1 MKIAAFL
8 SLACA
13 SPARAV
19 TTCDVGGLDVST
31 WKETPCVASSKS
43 LPGSFAGAID
53 EGPYR
58 VGNAAVE
65 CAWMDRCLSIFV
77 STRSG
82 MFRVGLGCVP
92 AKSEM
97 VKITIPSTGQTY
109 DMTMAEKLWYEKY
122 CSEAP
127 DEYLPVA
134 NKHGNVGGTP
144 LLECLA
150 RSSWSPTLVLAE
162 TYEKDK
168 DRASCQVYDNVAD
181 GWGNCPSGASKN
193 DKGVC
198 VKNAGSK
205 RSPWATW
212 APTLGWASL
221 VLWRMA

>member
-43 LPGSFAGAID
+43 LPGSFAGAIN

-65 CAWMDRCLSIFV
+65 CAWMDRCLTIFV

-82 MFRVGLGCVP
+82 HFGVGLGCVP
-92 AKSEM
+92 RDSKM
-97 VKITIPSTGQTY
+97 VKITIPSTGDTY

-134 NKHGNVGGTP
+134 KKHGNVGDTP

-150 RSSWSPTLVLAE
+150 RSSWSPTLIPAE

-168 DRASCQVYDNVAD
+168 DPHPCAASRRRRCGPMRRWCRPIFFSRFARISMHNVRVPRGIRVMEA
-181 GWGNCPSGASKN
+181 C
-193 DKGVC
+193 
-198 VKNAGSK
+198 
-205 RSPWATW
+205 T
-212 APTLGWASL
+212 TL
-221 VLWRMA
+221 